1 MKDKFLLFLFLK
13 FKDKTFEIKNN
24 SPKKFNF
31 YKTDIS
37 QHLYINKKLFYNVYI
52 GKPTINI

>member
-24 SPKKFNF
+24 NPKKFNF

-37 QHLYINKKLFYNVYI
+37 QYSCINKKLFYSVYI
-52 GKPTINI
+52 GKPKINI